1 MDRWEEY
8 DHLDFEERCYE
19 YDKAECY
26 QNNNMEEQV
35 DNESNQNPQ
44 RRKRKRKARKKPALG
59 NKVQR
64 NYINGR
70 LNNVDMHN
78 IQGATKVVGGYIQV
92 DSVLVFAL
100 FDRSASH
107 SFISADLVKT
117 IERVKCPTR
126 KPLLVQTPMGE
137 IQADQVCSNINL
149 VIKKENFTVNL
160 IVLESLNIPLVLGNG
175 WLCAHKAVIYATQW
189 KIFLTAPSGK
199 RIENQGGPLLP
210 EEAYPCRDIMSSSC
224 IS

>member
-1 MDRWEEY
+1 MSLITKITRG
-8 DHLDFEERCYE
+8 LD
-19 YDKAECY
+19 
-26 QNNNMEEQV
+26 
-35 DNESNQNPQ
+35 
-44 RRKRKRKARKKPALG
+44 AL
-59 NKVQR
+59 
-64 NYINGR
+64 
-70 LNNVDMHN
+70 
-78 IQGATKVVGGYIQV
+78 
-92 DSVLVFAL
+92 SLVFAL
-100 FDRSASH
+100 FDWSVSH

-199 RIENQGGPLLP
+199 RIEYQGGPLLP
-210 EEAYPCRDIMSSSC
+210 EEAYPCRGIMFSSC
-224 IS
+224 INWKVGSQDGQWAITNNRHLMEVLFASCDPQT